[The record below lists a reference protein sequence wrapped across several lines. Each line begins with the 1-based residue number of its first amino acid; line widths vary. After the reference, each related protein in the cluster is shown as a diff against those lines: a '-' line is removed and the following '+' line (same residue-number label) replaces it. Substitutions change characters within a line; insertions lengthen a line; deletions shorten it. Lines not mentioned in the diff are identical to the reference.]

1 MIDWLRNRSL
11 PARILLYATV
21 ATLAFVLAAGVGA
34 IGALML
40 RGELT
45 LPSGEGPGSSREQ
58 ANAPQPQGDTDRAP
72 QSRAAA
78 EHSGAGDRAKSS
90 QSQHDGAARQE
101 GIASQQTEAE
111 YISKVGDIQNRS
123 VDTFLDCHAKLR
135 RYDALATE
143 DIEELR
149 ADQAALQGFAEQVDE
164 TDPPQGY
171 TEQYEAFGS
180 AVNEMHEGAQLA
192 YSLAADPV
200 AATHS
205 RFEEYDRRVSEAD
218 AHLQES
224 NELLGRKYKSLEG
237 VQEAS
242 PS

>member
-11 PARILLYATV
+11 LARILVYATV
-21 ATLAFVLAAGVGA
+21 ATLVFGLAAGVGA

-40 RGELT
+40 RGDLT
-45 LPSGEGPGSSREQ
+45 LSSGEEPGSSREQ

-101 GIASQQTEAE
+101 VIASQQTEAE

-171 TEQYEAFGS
+171 TEQYEAFRS
-180 AVNEMHEGAQLA
+180 AVNELHEGARLA
-192 YSLAADPV
+192 HYLAADPV
-200 AATHS
+200 AATQS
-205 RFEEYDRRVSEAD
+205 KFDEYDRHVEEA
-218 AHLQES
+218 AARLQES
-224 NELLGRKYKSLEG
+224 NEILGREYKSLEG

>member
-21 ATLAFVLAAGVGA
+21 ATLAFVLAAGAGA

-40 RGELT
+40 RSDLT

-72 QSRAAA
+72 QSGAAT
-78 EHSGAGDRAKSS
+78 EQSDAGYQAKSS

-123 VDTFLDCHAKLR
+123 VDTF
-135 RYDALATE
+135 
-143 DIEELR
+143 
-149 ADQAALQGFAEQVDE
+149 
-164 TDPPQGY
+164 
-171 TEQYEAFGS
+171 
-180 AVNEMHEGAQLA
+180 
-192 YSLAADPV
+192 
-200 AATHS
+200 
-205 RFEEYDRRVSEAD
+205 
-218 AHLQES
+218 
-224 NELLGRKYKSLEG
+224 
-237 VQEAS
+237 
-242 PS
+242 